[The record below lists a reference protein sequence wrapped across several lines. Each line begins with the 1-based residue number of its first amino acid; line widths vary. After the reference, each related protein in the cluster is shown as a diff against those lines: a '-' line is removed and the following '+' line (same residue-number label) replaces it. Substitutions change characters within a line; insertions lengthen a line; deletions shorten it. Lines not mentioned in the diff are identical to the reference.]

1 MGPVTAATD
10 AIGAGVAVAGVTA
23 AAEATTIK
31 GHRESPDSGG
41 PDLDMEIPAAVVE
54 IGRGASGGGAV
65 PARRATR
72 NGDTSGAA
80 IGEAD
85 ASIVDMVEAMET
97 TTPVGRAA
105 AAAVDSEAAEVID
118 RDQADTM

>member
-65 PARRATR
+65 PARRAAR
-72 NGDTSGAA
+72 NGDTSREAV
-80 IGEAD
+80 GEAD
-85 ASIVDMVEAMET
+85 ASIMEMVEATET
-97 TTPVGRAA
+97 TAPVG
-105 AAAVDSEAAEVID
+105 VDSEAAEVID
-118 RDQADTM
+118 RDQAGTM